1 MIRKVNLNEVLDE
14 FLACP
19 YCLSQL
25 NETYQACCGEAG
37 HAEIALELTNDEV
50 ILKSEIEL
58 D

>member
-1 MIRKVNLNEVLDE
+1 MRKVKLNEVVEE

-37 HAEIALELTNDEV
+37 HAETAFELDSNEV
-50 ILKSEIEL
+50 VLKSEIEL
-58 D
+58 ID